1 MIETKASRVNS
12 LLRALALY
20 VEARGRLLQIEA
32 REAGSRFSIILVLAV
47 LLSGSFLVA
56 WMLTMPALIWLIAD
70 KQGWPWWYVA
80 LGAAALHLLFAL
92 VLSFA
97 LLVRLKKM
105 RIFEETFH
113 QFQRDRES
121 LGDLT
126 RDEA

>member
-1 MIETKASRVNS
+1 MIDTKASRVKS

-20 VEARGRLLQIEA
+20 VEARGTLLQIEA
-32 REAGSRFSIILVLAV
+32 REAGTKFSTILVLAV

-56 WMLTMPALIWLIAD
+56 WMLAMPALIWLVAET
-70 KQGWPWWYVA
+70 QGWPWWYVA

-92 VLSFA
+92 LFSIS
-97 LLVRLKKM
+97 LLMRLKKL
-105 RIFEETFH
+105 RVFEETFH
-113 QFQRDRES
+113 QFQRDREA